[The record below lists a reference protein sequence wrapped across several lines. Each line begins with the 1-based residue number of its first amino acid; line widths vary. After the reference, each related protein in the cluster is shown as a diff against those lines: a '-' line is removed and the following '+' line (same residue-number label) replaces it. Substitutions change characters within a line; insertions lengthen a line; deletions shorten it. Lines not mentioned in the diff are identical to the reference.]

1 MRHTALRGLLVG
13 LALLGLVSCDATWQT
28 PGLSG
33 VTPQARPAEPE
44 ANAPRPSA
52 RSRALAT
59 YYGRFQADLLVQG
72 LLRRDGGG
80 PDTPFTDTALIRNFE
95 TIALRDEY
103 VRGEGF
109 RRSNG
114 EFSRIKRWHKP
125 VRVVA
130 EFGESV
136 AADQRA
142 RDVALLSNYVSRL
155 DRITGHPIAM
165 ASERDANFH
174 VLFIGQD
181 DQAQIK
187 PRIQELVPNVNPTA
201 LQIFDSL
208 PRAIHCLVIAFSEE
222 PGGYTYGTAIAL
234 VRAEHPDLLR
244 QSCIHEEVAQGLGLA
259 NDSPRARP
267 SIFNDD
273 DEFALLTTHDEL
285 LLKILYNPRIRAG
298 MSAAEARP
306 IVTDVAR
313 GLLGVGS

>member
-1 MRHTALRGLLVG
+1 M
-13 LALLGLVSCDATWQT
+13 QPT
-28 PGLSG
+28 PSG
-33 VTPQARPAEPE
+33 VKPQVRPPELEQRAAE
-44 ANAPRPSA
+44 PSA

-59 YYGRFQADLLVQG
+59 YYNRVQADLLVQG

-95 TIALRDEY
+95 TIALKDEY
-103 VRGEGF
+103 VRGEGL
-109 RRSNG
+109 RRASG
-114 EFSRIKRWHKP
+114 ELGRIKRWHKP

-130 EFGESV
+130 EFGASV
-136 AADQRA
+136 PTDQREI
-142 RDVALLSNYVSRL
+142 DTSLLSGYVARL
-155 DRITGHPIAM
+155 ARVTGHSIAM
-165 ASERDANFH
+165 SSERDANFH
-174 VLFIGQD
+174 VLFMGQD

-187 PRIQELVPNVNPTA
+187 PRIQELVPNVNPAA

-222 PGGYTYGTAIAL
+222 PGGYNYGTAIAL

-298 MSAAEARP
+298 MSADDVRP
-306 IVTDVAR
+306 IVTELAR
-313 GLLGVGS
+313 ALLGGES